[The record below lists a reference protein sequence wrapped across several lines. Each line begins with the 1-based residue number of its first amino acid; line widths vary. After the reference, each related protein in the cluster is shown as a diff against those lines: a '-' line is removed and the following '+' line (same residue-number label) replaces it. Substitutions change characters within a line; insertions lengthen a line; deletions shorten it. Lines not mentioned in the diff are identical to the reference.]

1 MAIFQYYISEIT
13 NWVTGI
19 FNIENL
25 THVLIALLI
34 FLVFLLL
41 RKVFTRYIFTWL
53 QKLTSR
59 TTSELDDKLLLAG
72 EKPARVLFVILG
84 LYLALLYLPLSPAL
98 DVFFSRV
105 FRSLLVILIAWGFYD
120 LCGRNSLLS
129 EELKDKLNMDTMLIH
144 FFSNVARFII
154 IALAI
159 VIVAQEWNY
168 DVNGFIAGLG
178 LGGLAFALAA
188 KDALAN
194 IFGGIVIIMEKPFII
209 GDWIAVPGVE
219 GVVESISFRS
229 TKIRSFSQALIT
241 IPNSTLAS
249 EAITNHSRM
258 GKRRI
263 SFSLGIAPETRGSK
277 LETCVQRIKQ
287 MLVKHPGIHPET
299 ILVYFESFGD
309 HSLNIFIYCF
319 TSTTIWSEYLE
330 VKQDVNLKIMAI
342 LEGEGVSIAI
352 PSRSIKLENFGV
364 DNK

>member
-1 MAIFQYYISEIT
+1 M
-13 NWVTGI
+13 
-19 FNIENL
+19 
-25 THVLIALLI
+25 
-34 FLVFLLL
+34 LL

-59 TTSELDDKLLLAG
+59 TTSELDDKMLLAG
-72 EKPARVLFVILG
+72 EKPMQVLLIILG

-129 EELKDKLNMDTMLIH
+129 EELKDKLNMDNMLIH

-194 IFGGIVIIMEKPFII
+194 IFGGIIIIMEKPFVI
-209 GDWIAVPGVE
+209 GDWIAVPEVE
-219 GVVESISFRS
+219 GVVENISFRS

-241 IPNSTLAS
+241 IPNSSLANA
-249 EAITNHSRM
+249 AITNHSRM

-263 SFSLGIAPETRGSK
+263 DFSLGIAPETHGSK
-277 LETCVQRIKQ
+277 LDTCVQRIKQ
-287 MLVKHPGIHPET
+287 MLVEHSGIHPET

-319 TSTTIWSEYLE
+319 TCTTIWPEYLE
-330 VKQDVNLKIMAI
+330 VRQDINLKIMAI
-342 LEGEGVSIAI
+342 LEEEGVSIAI
-352 PSRSIKLENFGV
+352 PGRSIRLENVGV
-364 DNK
+364 KTEIDR

>member
-1 MAIFQYYISEIT
+1 M
-13 NWVTGI
+13 
-19 FNIENL
+19 
-25 THVLIALLI
+25 
-34 FLVFLLL
+34 LL

-59 TTSELDDKLLLAG
+59 TTSELDDKMLLAG
-72 EKPARVLFVILG
+72 EKPVRALFVILG
-84 LYLALLYLPLSPAL
+84 LYLALLYLPLPPAL
-98 DVFFSRV
+98 DVFFSKV

-129 EELKDKLNMDTMLIH
+129 EELKEKLNMDNMLIH

-209 GDWIAVPGVE
+209 GDWIAIPGVE
-219 GVVESISFRS
+219 GVVEDISFRS
-229 TKIRSFSQALIT
+229 TKIRAFSHASIT
-241 IPNSTLAS
+241 IPNSTLAN
-249 EAITNHSRM
+249 EAITNYSRM

-263 SFSLGIAPETRGSK
+263 SFNLGLTYDTPRSK
-277 LETCVQRIKQ
+277 VEECVRLIKQ
-287 MLVKHPGIHPET
+287 MLVEHPGIHPET
-299 ILVYFESFGD
+299 ILVSFDLFNES
-309 HSLNIFIYCF
+309 SLDIFIYCF
-319 TSTTIWSEYLE
+319 TNTTTWSEYLE
-330 VKQDVNLKIMAI
+330 VRQDVNLKIMAI
-342 LEGEGVSIAI
+342 LEDEGISIAF
-352 PSRSIKLENFGV
+352 PSRSIYLENANLDKG
-364 DNK
+364 NN